1 MNGSESKETVVLQIN
16 AQRKGV
22 AMDVMWKTVQE
33 EGVNV
38 LVVSE
43 PNKKRVK
50 GLEWMTDVR
59 EDVAVRVCG
68 RHEKGEM
75 FGKGEG
81 FVWIKFSEWVLYGC
95 YISPNI
101 DIGRY
106 TKFLDD
112 LGESVNTWEG
122 EVVVAGDFNAKSP
135 LWGSPIVNDPR
146 GRLVEDW
153 MAERCMVCHN
163 CGNAPTFR
171 RGDQKSHIDLTLST
185 EGVARRMKEWRVL
198 EQENLSD
205 HQDIVWVLGKT
216 GECVRGDDR
225 MKDMGWRVAEDK
237 MERLAEVMKERVKT
251 MDERKDLVCE
261 TKRVLEETCDRVL
274 KKKGCMGK
282 RKGVYWWTNEIAEKR
297 RECLRK
303 RREWTRCQKK
313 RGNMEVI
320 AEKGKE
326 YKQKK
331 KELKIMINGSKEKA
345 WKKVCEEV
353 DRNVWGEGYKI
364 VTKWMGRGMSG
375 TACGENEME
384 EARKLF
390 PEHGPLEWTDLVVDG
405 LVPAFTPEELQ
416 EAAGRL
422 RKGKAPGPD
431 KIPPE
436 VCKIYAQECGK
447 ECLEVM
453 NRCLEE
459 GVVPKEWKVARLVLI
474 EKERKEG
481 ENAKY
486 RPICLLNG
494 MGKLYEGMLAAR
506 LRNDVRRLGGLAET
520 QHGFRAGRSTIDAM
534 MDARE
539 YARGANVGT
548 WGTRRFCVMVTV
560 DVRNAFN
567 TVSWRGI
574 LERLVSMGVEPY
586 LVNVVRSYLS
596 DRVVQTGMGEFEMTA
611 GVPQGS
617 VLGPLLWNIFYDEV
631 LRMEVPD
638 GVKLIGYADDLAV
651 IVIGKNEEDLRERTE
666 EALRLVGA
674 WMGDNG
680 LSLAPEK
687 SEAVLLVGRRT
698 IRGMSVCMEG
708 RAIETREAVRYLGVD
723 FQRNLRVAE
732 QVERVVRKAKLVV
745 GALGRLLPNVGGPR
759 ASKRR
764 VLCSVVHGILL
775 YGAEVWIDGYRI
787 QKYRQMLLGVQRNM
801 LLRVCCA
808 YRTVSGEALCV
819 LAGVPPLDLLAEERL
834 QEWKRRKNERVRESN
849 SAPSVACKGEAR
861 KDLMQA
867 WCERWRQTEKA
878 AWTRR
883 LIPNLTEWV
892 GRGHGEVNHY
902 TSQVLTGHG
911 SFGAYLKRIGKIEC
925 SACWYCEEGVEEDVE
940 HAIFDCHR
948 WTRER
953 EECEVELGM
962 RVKVDNMVGKM
973 LESEE
978 GWKVIERM
986 LVTVMKAKC
995 EYERERERRQEVR
1008 DE

>member
-1 MNGSESKETVVLQIN
+1 MNDRERKETIVLQTN
-16 AQRKGV
+16 VQRKGV

-50 GLEWMTDVR
+50 GVEWMTDVR

-81 FVWIKFSEWVLYGC
+81 FVWIKFSDWVLYGC
-95 YISPNI
+95 YISPNTG
-101 DIGRY
+101 IGRY
-106 TKFLDD
+106 RKFLDD

-135 LWGSPIVNDPR
+135 LWGSPIINDVR
-146 GRLVEDW
+146 GSLLEDW

-163 CGNAPTFR
+163 CGNAPTFL
-171 RGDQKSHIDLTLST
+171 RGAQKSHIDLTLST

-198 EQENLSD
+198 EHENLSD

-216 GECVRGDDR
+216 GECMRGEDR
-225 MKDMGWRVAEDK
+225 TKDMGWSVAEDK

-251 MDERKDLVCE
+251 MDERKDLVYE

-274 KKKGCMGK
+274 KKKGRMGK
-282 RKGVYWWTNEIAEKR
+282 RKGVYWWTDEIAEKR

-303 RREWTRCQKK
+303 RRKWMRCYKK
-313 RGNMEVI
+313 GGNTEIIME
-320 AEKGKE
+320 KWKE
-326 YKQKK
+326 YKQTK
-331 KELKIMINGSKEKA
+331 KELKIMINRSKENA
-345 WKKVCEEV
+345 WKRVCEEV

-364 VTKWMGRGMSG
+364 VTKWMGRGMKG
-375 TACGENEME
+375 IACGENVME

-390 PEHGPLEWTDLVVDG
+390 PEHEPLVWKNLVVDG
-405 LVPAFTPEELQ
+405 QVPAFTLAELH

-436 VCKIYAQECGK
+436 VCKIYARECEK
-447 ECLEVM
+447 ECLEMM
-453 NRCLEE
+453 NKCLEK
-459 GVVPKEWKVARLVLI
+459 GLVPKEWKVARLVMI

-481 ENAKY
+481 EKVTY

-494 MGKLYEGMLAAR
+494 MGKLYEGMLAER
-506 LRNDVRRLGGLAET
+506 LRNDVRRLGDLAET
-520 QHGFRAGRSTIDAM
+520 QYGFRAGRSTIDAM

-574 LERLVSMGVEPY
+574 LDRLVSMGVEPY

-596 DRVVQTGMGEFEMTA
+596 ERVVQTEMGEFEMTA

-651 IVIGKNEEDLRERTE
+651 IAIGKNEEDLRERTE

-745 GALGRLLPNVGGPR
+745 GALGRLLHNVGGPR

-764 VLCSVVHGILL
+764 VLCSVVHGMLL
-775 YGAEVWIDGYRI
+775 YGAEAWIDGYRI
-787 QKYRQMLLGVQRNM
+787 QKYRQMLLGAQRNM

-834 QEWKRRKNERVRESN
+834 REWKRRKGEREREAT
-849 SAPSVACKGEAR
+849 SAPSVACKRKAR
-861 KDLMQA
+861 EDLMRV
-867 WCERWRQTEKA
+867 WSERWRREST
-878 AWTRR
+878 
-883 LIPNLTEWV
+883 
-892 GRGHGEVNHY
+892 GR
-902 TSQVLTGHG
+902 
-911 SFGAYLKRIGKIEC
+911 
-925 SACWYCEEGVEEDVE
+925 
-940 HAIFDCHR
+940 
-948 WTRER
+948 
-953 EECEVELGM
+953 
-962 RVKVDNMVGKM
+962 
-973 LESEE
+973 
-978 GWKVIERM
+978 
-986 LVTVMKAKC
+986 
-995 EYERERERRQEVR
+995 
-1008 DE
+1008 